1 MTENSDSGF
10 SRNGYEGFF
19 TGLSLDLWRQA
30 TSADQSEAEAAF
42 LAEIFGPPAPDGGSE
57 LLDTPCGNGRHAR
70 LLASLGYRVTAADLS
85 EEFLEEGRALAAEQ
99 GLEIE
104 WHCRDMTDLPWPS
117 RFHGAYCLGNSFG
130 YRDYQGMSTYLQAVS
145 AALRPGGRFVLDNA
159 MSAES
164 LLPNL
169 EERVWAEVGDIILL
183 AQNDYVPEESR
194 LDTCF
199 TFVRN
204 GSVEERTVSHW
215 IFTVAE
221 QHRMLE
227 SAGFQ
232 VVEFF
237 ADVAGSP
244 FEAGSPELVLV
255 AEKLK

>member
-1 MTENSDSGF
+1 MSEQRDGGSG
-10 SRNGYEGFF
+10 RNGYEGFF

-30 TSADQSEAEAAF
+30 TSEDQSEAEAAF
-42 LAEIFGPPAPDGGSE
+42 LAEIFGNPDAGGGTE

-70 LLASLGYRVTAADLS
+70 RLAALGYGVTAADLS
-85 EEFLEEGRALAAEQ
+85 EEFLAEGRELAARDGVAIDWQ
-99 GLEIE
+99 L
-104 WHCRDMTDLPWPS
+104 RDMADLPWPE
-117 RFHGAYCLGNSFG
+117 RFAGAYCLGNSFG
-130 YRDYQGMSTYLQAVS
+130 YRDHAGMLDYLKAVA
-145 AALRPGGRFVLDNA
+145 AALKPGGRFVLDNA

-199 TFVRN
+199 TFVRD
-204 GSVEERTVSHW
+204 GAVEERNVSHW

-227 SAGFQ
+227 TAGFK
-232 VVEFF
+232 VLEFF
-237 ADVAGSP
+237 ANVAGSP

-255 AEKLK
+255 AEKSK